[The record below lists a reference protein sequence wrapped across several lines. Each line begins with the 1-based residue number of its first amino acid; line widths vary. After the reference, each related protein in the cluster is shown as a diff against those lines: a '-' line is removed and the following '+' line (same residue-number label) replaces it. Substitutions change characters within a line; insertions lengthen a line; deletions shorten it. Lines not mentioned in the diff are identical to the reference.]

1 MATTQRPASRRPLS
15 PLTRGS
21 SLGAVIAEF
30 MRATDSGADRELRAA
45 LTHVDAELGT
55 MPVGTV
61 RPRHL
66 TALFEDL
73 REAGLSPRR
82 EALVVE
88 ALHAVFAFAVAR
100 GLVAADPTPGAAPRR
115 AAPPHAAPRRA
126 APPDAAPPDAA
137 TAPSPTFAML
147 ALGARLAFWTTW
159 LIMVGFLALL
169 LVLLLELG

>member
-15 PLTRGS
+15 PLTRYS
-21 SLGAVIAEF
+21 TLGAVIAEF
-30 MRATDSGADRELRAA
+30 MRATDAGADRELRAA

-55 MPVGTV
+55 MPVGAV

-66 TALFEDL
+66 TALLEDL

-82 EALVVE
+82 EAVVVE

-115 AAPPHAAPRRA
+115 AAPP
-126 APPDAAPPDAA
+126 DAA
-137 TAPSPTFAML
+137 TAPTPTFAML
-147 ALGARLAFWTTW
+147 ALGARVAFWTTW
-159 LIMVGFLALL
+159 LIMVGFLVLL

>member
-1 MATTQRPASRRPLS
+1 MATTRRPALRRPLS
-15 PLTRGS
+15 ALTRES

-30 MRATDSGADRELRAA
+30 MRAADAGADRELRAA
-45 LTHVDAELGT
+45 LSHVDAELGT
-55 MPVGTV
+55 MRVGNV

-66 TALFEDL
+66 TGLLADL

-82 EALVVE
+82 EAAVVE

-115 AAPPHAAPRRA
+115 AAP
-126 APPDAAPPDAA
+126 DAALPDAA
-137 TAPSPTFAML
+137 TAPTPTFAML
-147 ALGARLAFWTTW
+147 ALGARVAFWTTW
-159 LIMVGFLALL
+159 LIMVGFLVLL